1 MNRQAVAQELVK
13 VAKLLTALDF
23 PKPNNVNDA
32 AWEKWV
38 AEDAPKVDNLLRKH
52 GVKVEKINPAD
63 AFYGYLS
70 VEKNGHKFQIG
81 LTDIA
86 HEGKIKELEAFL
98 KKFKDAIA
106 TFDELMTI
114 KDPFHSDVF
123 RRVKSGFPGV
133 GRDKA
138 YQVIIGWLKDAGTRV
153 WSD

>member
-23 PKPNNVNDA
+23 PKPNNVNAA

-38 AEDAPKVDNLLRKH
+38 AEDAPKVDSLLRKY
-52 GVKVEKINPAD
+52 GVKVVKINPAD

-70 VEKNGHKFQIG
+70 VEKDGRKFQIG

-86 HEGKIKELEAFL
+86 HEGKIKEIEAFL

-153 WSD
+153 WGD